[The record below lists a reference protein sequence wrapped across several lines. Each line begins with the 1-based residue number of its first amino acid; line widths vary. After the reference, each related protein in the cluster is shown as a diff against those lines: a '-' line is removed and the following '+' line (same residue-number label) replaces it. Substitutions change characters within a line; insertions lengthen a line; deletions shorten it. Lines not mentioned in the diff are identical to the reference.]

1 MGYAESKTIA
11 VEEIPVID
19 FGGFLK
25 GTPEES
31 MQVAQEIR
39 KAAEEVGFFY
49 IRNHGI
55 PESVITQAHRASQ
68 SFFSQSQDSKQKIKI
83 NSSHHGFLSVG
94 EAKMESAEN
103 IDLKESFVWGLDL
116 PDDHPSVN
124 SENPFLGRNQWPR
137 ELPQFRDSVY
147 PFFTE
152 GIECGKKVMR
162 AFAMSMGIDP
172 QAFVRQMKE
181 PIARSSIIYYP
192 PQSRELGRS
201 QFGVAPH
208 TDYGCLTLLW
218 QDQVGGLEVQNHQGE
233 WVTAHPIEGTLVV
246 NVGDLLMRWSNDVFR
261 STPHRV
267 INRQSC
273 ERYSMVVAWDPD
285 FDTLI
290 DPSIVCADQESAL
303 YPPIRCGEYV
313 LSRFDA
319 SFSYR
324 N

>member
-1 MGYAESKTIA
+1 MELHLLNTF
-11 VEEIPVID
+11 VE
-19 FGGFLK
+19 L
-25 GTPEES
+25 
-31 MQVAQEIR
+31 
-39 KAAEEVGFFY
+39 
-49 IRNHGI
+49 
-55 PESVITQAHRASQ
+55 
-68 SFFSQSQDSKQKIKI
+68 
-83 NSSHHGFLSVG
+83 
-94 EAKMESAEN
+94 
-103 IDLKESFVWGLDL
+103 L
-116 PDDHPSVN
+116 P
-124 SENPFLGRNQWPR
+124 NPLEMF
-137 ELPQFRDSVY
+137 
-147 PFFTE
+147 
-152 GIECGKKVMR
+152 I
-162 AFAMSMGIDP
+162 
-172 QAFVRQMKE
+172 
-181 PIARSSIIYYP
+181 
-192 PQSRELGRS
+192 
-201 QFGVAPH
+201 
-208 TDYGCLTLLW
+208 W

-233 WVTAHPIEGTLVV
+233 WITAHPIEGTLVV